1 MTIPKPVTTP
11 IEQLPRERLSPQGYE
26 TPAVVA
32 SNRATN
38 IACCFMNGQ
47 VLAADGKTIAELMT
61 LLEKTALIIDTSLAA
76 QTYTA
81 PTLTESDVDNLAKQR
96 GES

>member
-1 MTIPKPVTTP
+1 MN
-11 IEQLPRERLSPQGYE
+11 

-32 SNRATN
+32 SNRAQT
-38 IACCFMNGQ
+38 IACALHQGQ
-47 VLAADGKTIAELMT
+47 VLNAEGKTITELMT
-61 LLEKTALIIDTSLAA
+61 LLEKTALIIDASLAA

-81 PTLTESDVDNLAKQR
+81 PTLSESDVDNLAKQR